1 MTAGAVPA
9 EASSRPPPEPDRE
22 TEGDAE
28 IPPSIV
34 LDTPV
39 RVRASSGSRA
49 SIPAIRPSMIDLPA
63 GVNSFLS
70 RGGGPFQPGIRFV
83 IELNNDLSEGIID
96 LTPLISPLMMLR
108 PALYRID
115 PTFPSHRIAPPRIPL

>member
-34 LDTPV
+34 LDTPA
-39 RVRASSGSRA
+39 RVRASNGSRA

-83 IELNNDLSEGIID
+83 IELSFDRSAPIIE
-96 LTPLISPLMMLR
+96 LIPLMSPTMMLR
-108 PALYRID
+108 
-115 PTFPSHRIAPPRIPL
+115 T